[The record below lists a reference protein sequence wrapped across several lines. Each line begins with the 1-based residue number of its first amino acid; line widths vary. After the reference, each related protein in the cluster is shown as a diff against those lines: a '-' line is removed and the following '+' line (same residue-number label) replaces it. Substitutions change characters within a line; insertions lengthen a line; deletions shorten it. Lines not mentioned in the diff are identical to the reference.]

1 MSQTLSRELYKS
13 SSMCMKRGRKY
24 REGERNEI
32 DKKGGK
38 ETKDCIPLKKRSDGE
53 SPSLGDSSIVHLSY
67 SSLNAPNNNN
77 MNTQLDKYFQSL

>member
-13 SSMCMKRGRKY
+13 SSMCMKRDRKY

-38 ETKDCIPLKKRSDGE
+38 ETKDCIPLKEEVRGN
-53 SPSLGDSSIVHLSY
+53 HLLWVIAVLY
-67 SSLNAPNNNN
+67 IYLIAP
-77 MNTQLDKYFQSL
+77 

>member
-13 SSMCMKRGRKY
+13 SSMCMKRDRKY

-38 ETKDCIPLKKRSDGE
+38 ETKDCIPLKEEVRG
-53 SPSLGDSSIVHLSY
+53 
-67 SSLNAPNNNN
+67 
-77 MNTQLDKYFQSL
+77 QLQEGGWGRGCLHVLVRTACLEARPKCV